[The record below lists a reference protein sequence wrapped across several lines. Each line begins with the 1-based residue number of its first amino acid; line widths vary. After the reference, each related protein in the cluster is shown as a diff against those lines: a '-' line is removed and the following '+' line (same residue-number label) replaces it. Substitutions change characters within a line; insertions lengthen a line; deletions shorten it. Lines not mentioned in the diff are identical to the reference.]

1 MLRSL
6 CTQAGRR
13 LNATSRSTFAGRRC
27 LHAQASFDWKDPLG
41 SNNFF
46 TEEELAIAETAESYC
61 QERLLPRSSCTEPLF
76 AEAYRKEDFDRKILE
91 EMGELGLLGATIKGY
106 GCAGVSSV
114 ASGLITRAV
123 ERVDSGYRSGY
134 SVQSALAMGGIEE
147 FGTEELKERL
157 LPQMAK
163 GKLLGC
169 FGLTE
174 PNHGSDPGSME
185 TIAKPHPTK
194 KGYYS
199 LSGAKTWI
207 TNSPIAEIL
216 VVWAKLESTGKIR
229 GFVVERDQCPPGTLE
244 TPAIK
249 NKNGLRASITGMIQ
263 LDECPVPEANMFPD
277 VEGLRGPF
285 SCLNSARYGI
295 AWGTMGALEDC
306 LARAR
311 TYALERKQF
320 KNNPLAKY
328 QLVQKKLADAATD
341 AAYGIVAATQVGR
354 LKDEGKAAPEMIS
367 MIKRQNCDRALANA
381 RTLQEIFGG
390 NAVSDEYGIGRHV
403 ANLFV
408 TQTYEGQSDIHS
420 LILGRAITGVQ
431 AFC

>member
-1 MLRSL
+1 
-6 CTQAGRR
+6 
-13 LNATSRSTFAGRRC
+13 
-27 LHAQASFDWKDPLG
+27 
-41 SNNFF
+41 
-46 TEEELAIAETAESYC
+46 
-61 QERLLPRSSCTEPLF
+61 
-76 AEAYRKEDFDRKILE
+76 
-91 EMGELGLLGATIKGY
+91 MGELGFLGATIQGY

-185 TIAKPHPTK
+185 TVARPHPSK
-194 KGYYS
+194 KGYYV
-199 LSGAKTWI
+199 LSGSKTWI
-207 TNSPIAEIL
+207 TNSPIADVL
-216 VVWAKLESTGKIR
+216 LVWAKLESTGKIR
-229 GFVVERDQCPPGTLE
+229 GFVIERDQCPPGTLE
-244 TPAIK
+244 TPPIK

-263 LDECPVPEANMFPD
+263 LDDCPVPEANMFPD
-277 VEGLRGPF
+277 VEGLKGPF

-306 LARAR
+306 ITRAR
-311 TYALERKQF
+311 DYALERKQF
-320 KNNPLAKY
+320 KGNPIAKY
-328 QLVQKKLADAATD
+328 QLVQKKLADATTD
-341 AAYGIVAATQVGR
+341 AAYGILAATQVGR

-367 MIKRQNCDRALANA
+367 MIKRQNCDRALINA
-381 RTLQEIFGG
+381 R
-390 NAVSDEYGIGRHV
+390 A
-403 ANLFV
+403 
-408 TQTYEGQSDIHS
+408 
-420 LILGRAITGVQ
+420 
-431 AFC
+431 